1 MSGDYQAD
9 KGGKEEKLEKI
20 FQVKHEGFRED
31 SIVRLRNT
39 ECSASIGNVFYRR
52 IGRSHS
58 LGQFVRAI
66 VWHVKDSGL
75 NFAISGEPLESF

>member
-1 MSGDYQAD
+1 MEITRQIKVVKRRRWRRYF
-9 KGGKEEKLEKI
+9 KY
-20 FQVKHEGFRED
+20 KHEGFRED

-52 IGRSHS
+52 TGRSHS